1 MTTFELTYETILLD
15 DGQVNVRIFPL
26 DEQISKYL
34 ASYKIVSSKQD
45 LMGII
50 ADFIQE
56 MTPIMYLEFKSME
69 NIPQSIRDSFTL

>member
-56 MTPIMYLEFKSME
+56 MTPIMYLEFKLME
-69 NIPQSIRDSFTL
+69 NVPQSIRDTFTL